1 MKLNSR
7 LIREARTSGLLLPA
21 AIVFG
26 FLAGGLIV
34 LQSFQMSR
42 IIAQVFLQQ
51 QTLAQVMP
59 LLRFVL
65 IIVLARALF
74 TFLNEYIAGKLAVVI
89 KSRLRHLLFEK
100 LKRLGAAYLKNEQ
113 TGELVTTALQGV
125 DALDAYFSQ
134 YLPQLLIA
142 VMLPLTILITVFP
155 IDPLSGVVLLLTA
168 PLIPLFMMLIGWA
181 SEALT
186 KRQWLAMTRLGSYFL
201 DTLQGIATLKML
213 GRSKTRAGEIRAVS
227 DQYRSATLKVL
238 RVTFLSA
245 LVLEMVATISTAV
258 VAVEIGLR
266 LLYSRIEF
274 QQAFFILL
282 VAPEFY
288 IPMRNLSARYH
299 SAMTGI
305 TAARRIY
312 EVLDEPEAEGHFA
325 TGSPDLAMQFKR
337 KFVVSLNHLEYSH
350 PGQADNS
357 LRGLNFDFK
366 SGKRYAL
373 VGMSGSG
380 KSTLAQILL
389 RFIEPDSGTLTING
403 MDVNRWEKTDWLKFI
418 AWVPQHPM
426 IFSRSLLENITLG
439 NPSYAI
445 DEVEKAIRY
454 AELEDLLASL
464 PQGLHTVLSDGGSRI
479 SGGEGQRLA
488 LARAFL
494 KNPQFL
500 ILDEPTAHLDLALE
514 QKIARS
520 TDLLM
525 AGRTTLTIAHRLS
538 TIQAAEE
545 ILVLDKG
552 RLIDSGS
559 HKHLYASCEV
569 YRELISAGKRN
580 R

>member
-7 LIREARTSGLLLPA
+7 LIREARASGLLLPA

-34 LQSFQMSR
+34 LQSFQISR
-42 IIAQVFLQQ
+42 IIARVFLQQ
-51 QTLAQVMP
+51 QTLAQVIP
-59 LLRFVL
+59 LLRIVL
-65 IIVLARALF
+65 FIVLARVLF

-89 KSRLRHLLFEK
+89 KCRLRHLLFEK
-100 LKRLGAAYLKNEQ
+100 LKHLGADYLKNEQ
-113 TGELVTTALQGV
+113 TGELVTIALQGV

-142 VMLPLTILITVFP
+142 VMLPLTILVAVFP

-213 GRSKTRAGEIRAVS
+213 GRSKTRASEVRAVS
-227 DQYRSATLKVL
+227 DQYRTATLKVL

-288 IPMRNLSARYH
+288 IPMRNLSSRYH
-299 SAMTGI
+299 SAMAGI

-312 EVLDEPEAEGHFA
+312 EVLDEPEVERHFE
-325 TGSPDLAMQFKR
+325 TGSPDLDAQFKGD
-337 KFVVSLNHLEYSH
+337 FVISLSNLEYSH
-350 PGQADNS
+350 AGQADNS
-357 LRGLNFDFK
+357 LQGINFDFA
-366 SGKRYAL
+366 SGKHYAL

-389 RFIEPDSGTLTING
+389 RFIEPNSGTLTINS
-403 MDVNRWEKTDWLKFI
+403 MDANRWEKTDWRKFI

-439 NPSYAI
+439 NPLYSI
-445 DEVEKAIRY
+445 DEVEKAIHY
-454 AELEDLLASL
+454 TELEDFVSAL
-464 PQGLHTVLSDGGSRI
+464 PQGLYTMLSDAGSRI

-494 KNPQFL
+494 KNPQLL

-538 TIQAAEE
+538 TIQTADE

-559 HKHLYASCEV
+559 HRDLFARCEV
-569 YRELISAGKRN
+569 YRGLVSVGR
-580 R
+580 RDR